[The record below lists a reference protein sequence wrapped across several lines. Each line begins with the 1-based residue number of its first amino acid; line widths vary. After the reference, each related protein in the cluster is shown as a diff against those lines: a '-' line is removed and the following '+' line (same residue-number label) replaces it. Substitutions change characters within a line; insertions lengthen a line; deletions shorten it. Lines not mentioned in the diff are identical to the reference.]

1 MEPPPEPLYFKA
13 ELARDDAVERL
24 RQLSRC
30 VRQLI
35 PALKP
40 LTPDGTP
47 KPELQAAFAKLVGR
61 GGPAVEVKE
70 GHWWHVVEVFL
81 DWAQGVLSGDEPV
94 IQQAS
99 SAVKLHKGQLC
110 IDRAA
115 LRALGLFTEAWP
127 VPMTPA
133 ALQRS
138 NAAAAA
144 KAGFVARPP
153 APAGGKA
160 RAKAEQHGEEAGP
173 SEAAPAAQRRP
184 EAQQETKKAGG
195 AGSKRTAAGSSKPA
209 AEAAPAPVVELGCA
223 RCRYR
228 QCSDCRRRA
237 AKKLV
242 SGDKSSGLVEG
253 TFVPWW
259 FAAFD

>member
-1 MEPPPEPLYFKA
+1 
-13 ELARDDAVERL
+13 
-24 RQLSRC
+24 
-30 VRQLI
+30 
-35 PALKP
+35 
-40 LTPDGTP
+40 
-47 KPELQAAFAKLVGR
+47 
-61 GGPAVEVKE
+61 
-70 GHWWHVVEVFL
+70 VEVFL

-237 AKKLV
+237 AKKRSSKKRKAGQEEERAARAVTRGGDAPV
-242 SGDKSSGLVEG
+242 SGRKSIAMEEEARRMEKAAKKAGLTGRGGRGEFTKSRAVFSKIQAHRDG
-253 TFVPWW
+253 GS
-259 FAAFD
+259 AAKAPDLPVGPPAAQLKL